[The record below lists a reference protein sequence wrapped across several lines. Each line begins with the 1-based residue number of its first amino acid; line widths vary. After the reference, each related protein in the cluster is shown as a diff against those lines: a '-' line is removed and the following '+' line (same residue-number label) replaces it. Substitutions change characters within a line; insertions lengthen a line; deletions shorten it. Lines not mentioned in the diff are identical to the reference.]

1 LGRPVDAAGRSKIEN
16 AEIVVIPQIC
26 CANAIP
32 TPLWEPYVRSTHLRI
47 ETKNKWRRTM
57 TASSYRESATI
68 YQFPKGGRAALGG
81 RRDEAKAVDNF
92 AAPRIA
98 RVASGS
104 AWYHEEA
111 VQKAERARKI

>member
-1 LGRPVDAAGRSKIEN
+1 
-16 AEIVVIPQIC
+16 
-26 CANAIP
+26 
-32 TPLWEPYVRSTHLRI
+32 VRSTHLRI